1 MSRVGKEPIEI
12 PNNVEVNISDR
23 KITVKGTKGTLAFD
37 FGYEVDVKEE
47 NNKIIVEKIGKTQN
61 APALWG
67 TTRAI
72 IRNLIVGVSEG
83 FKKQLE
89 LQGVGYKMSVQ
100 GKKLV
105 LHLGFSHVVEKEIP
119 EGLLVEIEKDIMTIS
134 GADKQVVGQFSAEI
148 RSLKKVE
155 PYKGKGFRYVGEQV
169 IRKEGK
175 KTASGE

>member
-12 PNNVEVNISDR
+12 PNNVEVNISD
-23 KITVKGTKGTLAFD
+23 IMVKGTKGALAFD
-37 FGYEVDVKEE
+37 FSYEVNVKKEDG
-47 NNKIIVEKIGKTQN
+47 KIVVEKIGKTQN

-72 IRNLIVGVSEG
+72 IKNLIVGVSEG

-89 LQGVGYKMSVQ
+89 LQGVGYKMNIQ

-119 EGLLVEIEKDIMTIS
+119 DNLSVEIEKNIMTIS
-134 GADKQVVGQFSAEI
+134 GADKQAVGQFSAEI

-175 KTASGE
+175 KTASKD